1 MQPDYGYF
9 EETKLGKPYD
19 VRLLKRLYPF
29 SRPYRLLLFVSI
41 GLVLLITALD
51 LALPYITKIAI
62 DRYIVPLTESASTG
76 NPSGIESKNRF
87 IQADLNDPR
96 QLALVDKYRTL
107 FKVEGNTA
115 RISYQALSRMDRSD
129 LALLRHHNL
138 MGLSVLSAVFVVL
151 VVINFVLNFVQKMI
165 MEYTGLMIM
174 HDLRMR
180 LFVHIQDLAIA
191 FFTRNPVGRLVTRVT
206 NDVENM
212 QELFTTVISM
222 IFKDLF
228 LLGGIAV
235 VMLVLNWKLAL
246 VSFAVLPLVFYA
258 SLNFSAR
265 ARDIFRELRI
275 QVAEINTRFSETIGG
290 IRVIQLFLHAIE
302 NYRKFKKLNHDNYLS
317 GMKQIQVLAVFM
329 PLIEVL
335 GAVAVALVLFYGGG
349 SVLSG
354 TLSLGA
360 LVAFIS
366 YIRMFFRPIRDLAEK
381 YNILQNA
388 MASAE
393 RIFLILDSRNHL
405 PRPSIQAAQQ
415 VSPLENIEEIRF
427 ENVSFGY
434 DSGERVLKD
443 INFRIKAGE
452 TVAVVGRTGAG
463 KTSLINLLPR
473 FYDPDSGRV
482 LINNLDIRS
491 LDPSA
496 YRPKIALVMQDP
508 FLFSGTIR
516 DNIFQVDPVPG
527 ARQQELILAASNCK
541 PLIDRLPQGLDTVL
555 TEGGAS
561 ISSGERQLISIAR
574 AFARNPQ
581 LILFDEATSYI
592 DSPTEL
598 QIQQALEKLMKNRT
612 SLVIAHR
619 LSTVRNADRILVL
632 NHGRIIESG
641 THTELMDLKGIYF
654 KLHQLQNEKGMP
666 NPNCRIFLPNA
677 DSDDREL

>member
-1 MQPDYGYF
+1 MQPDNGYF

-19 VRLLKRLYPF
+19 VRLYKRLYPF
-29 SRPYRLLLFVSI
+29 SRPYRLLLFASI
-41 GLVLLITALD
+41 GLVLMITALD

-62 DRYIVPLTESASTG
+62 DRHIVPLAESAAAGKASGTESHH
-76 NPSGIESKNRF
+76 RF
-87 IQADLNDPR
+87 IRADLNDPR
-96 QLALVDKYRTL
+96 QLALVDKYRDL
-107 FKVEGNTA
+107 FKVEGRTA
-115 RISYQALSRMDRSD
+115 RISYDALARLDKSD
-129 LALLRHHNL
+129 LAELRRPDL
-138 MGLSVLSAVFVVL
+138 IGLSVLSAVFAAL
-151 VVINFVLNFVQKMI
+151 VFLHFLLSFVQKMI

-180 LFVHIQDLAIA
+180 LFAHIQDLALA

-212 QELFTTVISM
+212 HELFTTVISM
-222 IFKDLF
+222 VFKDLF

-246 VSFAVLPLVFYA
+246 VSFAVLPLVWYA
-258 SLNFSAR
+258 SLNFSR
-265 ARDIFRELRI
+265 HARDIFRELRI

-290 IRVIQLFLHAIE
+290 IRVIQLFLHELE
-302 NYRKFKKLNHDNYLS
+302 NYRKFKQLNHDNYLA
-317 GMKQIQVLAVFM
+317 GMKQIHVLAVFM

-335 GAVAVALVLFYGGG
+335 GVVSVALVIFYGGG
-349 SVLSG
+349 AVMRG
-354 TLSLGA
+354 TLSLGE

-366 YIRMFFRPIRDLAEK
+366 YLRMFFRPIRDLAEK
-381 YNILQNA
+381 FNILQNA

-393 RIFLILDSRNHL
+393 RIFLILDSRENL
-405 PRPSIQAAQQ
+405 PRPGSPDAQPAAA
-415 VSPLENIEEIRF
+415 LENIEEIRF

-434 DSGERVLKD
+434 NKGEKVLKD

-473 FYDPDSGRV
+473 FYDPGSGRV

-491 LDPSA
+491 LEPAAFRS
-496 YRPKIALVMQDP
+496 KMALVMQDP

-527 ARQQELILAASNCK
+527 PEEQELILEASNCK
-541 PLIDRLPQGLDTVL
+541 PLIERLPQGLDTVL

-592 DSPTEL
+592 DSRTEF
-598 QIQQALEKLMKNRT
+598 QIQQALEKLMTNRT

-619 LSTVRNADRILVL
+619 LSTVRHADRIMVL

-641 THTELMDLKGIYF
+641 THAELMDLNGFYF
-654 KLHQLQNEKGMP
+654 KLLQLQSEKGMP
-666 NPNCRIFLPNA
+666 NFLA
-677 DSDDREL
+677 KHRFR